1 MRIGITGAKGFIG
14 KHLVSALKKR
24 GTVVTL
30 PRRKGL
36 SGKRELKQFVTDPV
50 NRLFLDPLQRINAFA
65 AFVQCFSFRARL

>member
-36 SGKRELKQFVTDPV
+36 SGKRELKQFVTDID
-50 NRLFLDPLQRINAFA
+50 LFFIWEGLTGEPMRKFLMEI
-65 AFVQCFSFRARL
+65 S